1 MREGEGRDEDEDEDG
16 EQKREGKRYGTVQFL
31 KASPQKISQKSG
43 AWCQRSWGSAP
54 LRESLLCSEA
64 GYPGEGTRG

>member
-43 AWCQRSWGSAP
+43 AWLPAILGLRASPRVSSVLGSGVSRWGDW
-54 LRESLLCSEA
+54 
-64 GYPGEGTRG
+64 G